1 MKNSIGIVGGVG
13 PYAGIALQQ
22 AILRSTRANS
32 DQDYPPVLSISAPHA
47 ISDRTEFLLGNTS
60 VNPAYEIINQIKTL
74 YATGARYIGIP
85 CNTAH
90 ANPIFS
96 VIKSG
101 INDLKDMFLVNMV
114 DETFKTIKDKNPDSG
129 KVGVLATKGSYKS
142 ELFPS
147 YGLNHKYEVII
158 PEDEQLQDAVHRS
171 IYDDEYGIK
180 VLGYL
185 HEHAREHLDSAF
197 NFYKELNITIVIL
210 GCTELS
216 VVFNGESYR
225 EITLVNP
232 ITALAKKLIKIQQD
246 NYRL

>member
-13 PYAGIALQQ
+13 PYAGMALQQ
-22 AILRSTRANS
+22 AILRFTHANR

-74 YATGARYIGIP
+74 YAAGARYIGIP

-101 INDLKDMFLVNMV
+101 INGLDGMLLVNMV
-114 DETFKTIKDKNPDSG
+114 DETFKTIKERNPDNG

-142 ELFPS
+142 ELFPR
-147 YGLNHKYEVII
+147 YGLSHNYEVII
-158 PEDEQLQDAVHRS
+158 PEDERLQDAVHRS

-185 HEHAREHLDSAF
+185 HERAREQLDTAF
-197 NFYKELNITIVIL
+197 DFYKELNTKIVIL

-216 VVFNGESYR
+216 VVFNSESYR

-232 ITALAKKLIKIQQD
+232 ITALAKKLIKLQQD
-246 NYRL
+246 NERL